1 LDEILGVEVED
12 VTHTNSLAHSALKQH
27 PEQPMRE
34 KHWKT
39 GIARVEEKT
48 NTRQGTHVAHPVRKY
63 SELGGL
69 LDGEYSGTKVTP
81 TTKTHSVTVR
91 NLYVCW
97 HSGRAIVRCVFDTHS
112 SAKDT

>member
-48 NTRQGTHVAHPVRKY
+48 NTRQGTHVASEIQRVGRLVRLRI
-63 SELGGL
+63 LGNKG
-69 LDGEYSGTKVTP
+69 DPPK
-81 TTKTHSVTVR
+81 TKTHSVTVR
-91 NLYVCW
+91 DLYVCW